1 MNEHLL
7 YKTQNAKKKSKKK
20 GVDVKWAVDNESYKQ
35 KNIFQQKVVSE
46 LAVCMG
52 KQEMSVS
59 TQECG

>member
-35 KNIFQQKVVSE
+35 KKHIPAES
-46 LAVCMG
+46 G
-52 KQEMSVS
+52 IR
-59 TQECG
+59 TCGMHG